1 MPGELRFIGGGGG
14 GFFDLAGGG
23 GGGAFLAPVL
33 TSVDQLVVREGMR
46 PNGVVGESDRPLEWT
61 LLLSSSATSVVRLA
75 GRRVALASI
84 AAGSV
89 GTLGSLFEPTGE

>member
-1 MPGELRFIGGGGG
+1 MPGALRFIGGGGG
-14 GFFDLAGGG
+14 GFFDLDGGG

-46 PNGVVGESDRPLEWT
+46 PNGVVGESDRPL
-61 LLLSSSATSVVRLA
+61 LLSSSATSVVRLV

-84 AAGSV
+84 AADSV
-89 GTLGSLFEPTGE
+89 GILGSLFEPIGE